1 MRISHIVA
9 LVGVIVVGFVLKA
22 LVFPVGKVAAD
33 VRPTVAMDIMQIQR
47 HTTGS
52 LSAPTMRDM
61 TFVFDDS
68 AR

>member
-1 MRISHIVA
+1 MRISHIAA
-9 LVGVIVVGFVLKA
+9 LVGVIAVGFVLKA
-22 LVFPVGKVAAD
+22 FMFPVGKVAAD
-33 VRPTVAMDIMQIQR
+33 VRPAVAMDIMQIQR

-52 LSAPTMRDM
+52 LSTPTMRDM